1 MYYNKKGQN
10 WWRHME
16 ADSLQKFNLSDYGF
30 FWPSWYSKIAP
41 PKVSKILL
49 WIESSKSKIQN
60 RLFLVAKNLTSYVKK
75 SEIHP
80 SVVSDHQ
87 AIYLLLSCTSE
98 ISRGPGL
105 WKFNDTL
112 LNDSDYVIK
121 IHATYSCTCT
131 PIWKTS
137 VFSGSSFPSKIYTTV
152 KINGQ
157 RSIQMKVDRGAET
170 CILTTEDL
178 QRLGIS
184 VEIKPCSSILKGYGG
199 NFIEYLGITTLQVT
213 FKDTLVSIELTI
225 VEAPGHP
232 SMIGCWRGQELGI
245 TSIHVEK
252 VSSDSTSPVVRR
264 AAQHVGL
271 SKATVI
277 NKVV

>member
-1 MYYNKKGQN
+1 M
-10 WWRHME
+10 
-16 ADSLQKFNLSDYGF
+16 
-30 FWPSWYSKIAP
+30 
-41 PKVSKILL
+41 
-49 WIESSKSKIQN
+49 
-60 RLFLVAKNLTSYVKK
+60 KK

-121 IHATYSCTCT
+121 IHATYSCTCA

-213 FKDTLVSIELTI
+213 FKDTSVSIEWTI

-232 SMIGCWRGQELGI
+232 SMIGC
-245 TSIHVEK
+245 
-252 VSSDSTSPVVRR
+252 
-264 AAQHVGL
+264 
-271 SKATVI
+271 
-277 NKVV
+277 